1 MKLTIEKIIYGGQG
15 LARIPETEGAQAG
28 KRIFIPFTLPGEQV
42 AVDLLP
48 SAHGQSHRGYASG
61 HLLQV
66 EKASPLR
73 AHPACPYFTRCGG
86 CHLQHATYAGQVEIK
101 RGVLRETLERAGLQ
115 HLPEI
120 SARYGDPL
128 AYRNRMRLHL
138 QTQPNFAIGY
148 REQHAHTLVPIA
160 QCPIVTPLLERCLDA
175 LRALGEAKAIP
186 EGIHEM
192 ELLANPD
199 TPTIL
204 LSAFTSQND
213 PQLRAHSETFFAAL
227 SAQVPELAG
236 AALLQRGTG
245 RNASPETQTLLR
257 WKAQSLH
264 YRVGAYSYRISLGAF
279 FQVNSSLLASFVA
292 LVTEDARGQKA
303 WDLYAGVGLFARV
316 LTESF
321 SHVTA
326 VEVAV
331 AAVEDLRHN
340 LAGLPATVVATTTES
355 FLQHALEERRVSPD
369 LTILDPPRAGLG
381 IDGVNL
387 LARCRPRRIVY
398 VSCDPATLSRD
409 LKALIESGYRLDRL
423 HMVDMFPQTYHQET
437 VAVLVR

>member
-1 MKLTIEKIIYGGQG
+1 MELTIEKVIYGGLG
-15 LARIPETEGAQAG
+15 LARIPESEGAAAG
-28 KRIFIPFTLPGEQV
+28 KRIFVPGVLPGERVEAALDAAPGKNKKAGFAQ
-42 AVDLLP
+42 
-48 SAHGQSHRGYASG
+48 GR
-61 HLLQV
+61 LLQV
-66 EKASPLR
+66 LEPSPQR
-73 AHPACPYFTRCGG
+73 TQPDCPHYTRCGG
-86 CHLQHATYAGQVEIK
+86 CHLQHSTYAAQVEIK
-101 RGVLRETLERAGLQ
+101 RSVLRETLERAGLQ

-120 SARYGDPL
+120 SALCGDPL

-160 QCPIVTPLLERCLDA
+160 QCSIVTPLLERCLDT
-175 LRALGEAKAIP
+175 LRALGEAGAIP
-186 EGIHEM
+186 EGIHEI
-192 ELLANPD
+192 ELFANPN

-204 LSAFTSQND
+204 LRAFTSQDD
-213 PQLRAHSETFFAAL
+213 PLLRAHSETFFAAL
-227 SAQVPELAG
+227 AAQIPEMAG

-264 YRVGAYSYRISLGAF
+264 YRVGAHSYRISLGAF
-279 FQVNSSLLASFVA
+279 FQVNSSLLASFVT
-292 LVTEDARGQKA
+292 LVTEGERGQQA

-326 VEVAV
+326 VEIAP

-340 LAGLPATVVATTTES
+340 LAGLSATVVAATTES
-355 FLQHALEERRVSPD
+355 FLQHALDERRVSPD
-369 LTILDPPRAGLG
+369 LAILDPPRAGLG
-381 IDGVNL
+381 MKGVNL

-398 VSCDPATLSRD
+398 VSCDPVTLSRD

-437 VAVLVR
+437 VATLVR